1 MELTLPLL
9 YKWTTVILPLKDST
23 LFYHSVRRVCNFL
36 VSILL
41 LQRFEMSDQCYSSV
55 TAQSFI

>member
-1 MELTLPLL
+1 MELTLPPL
-9 YKWTTVILPLKDST
+9 YKQTTVILLLKDST
-23 LFYHSVRRVCNFL
+23 LFYHSVRAVCNFL

-41 LQRFEMSDQCYSSV
+41 QQRFEMADQCYSSV